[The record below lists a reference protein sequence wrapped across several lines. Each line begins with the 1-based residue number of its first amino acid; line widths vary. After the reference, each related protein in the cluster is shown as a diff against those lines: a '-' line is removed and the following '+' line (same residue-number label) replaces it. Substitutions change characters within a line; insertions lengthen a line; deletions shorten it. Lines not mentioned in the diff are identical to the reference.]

1 MPKFFYIHNMEKY
14 LKKIDEKIENF
25 VKSGKNLRNIALIGV
40 VFAENAIARNIYTN
54 EERIKWDKF
63 DKIALF
69 SVRCIKN

>member
-1 MPKFFYIHNMEKY
+1 MEKY